1 MQLASVWSKILYR
14 LFFLLLALAAL
25 VQARE
30 LFFIDQGDFNRV
42 AWYFLEKPLDEN
54 HRIWQ
59 FKDVFEKLRFDIPSL
74 VFGIS
79 AYIQKLYWLEYNLA
93 FSAVL
98 GQLLMLVYAHLLS
111 RNVAELADLGMAGRT
126 ALLLIFSVSFFYSHN
141 IAMLNSLYSEYVF
154 MLAMPLFVLG
164 LISLQKTGGSGSGH
178 IFILLS
184 GFFMGMAKTQY
195 FYIPALIALTF
206 FVLAWIDKRKINHM
220 FATALLIIQIV
231 CFIPL
236 EKNDFAQLN
245 YYHSLYFGSYTVLSE
260 PELSALKISLES
272 RLCIGTDAWG
282 NKMSGTKGE
291 RVEGGRKTCYKNQEF
306 QILDVL
312 RPYILFPFT
321 LVKMIRYSEA
331 HWGTVQ
337 YFHVYPNSYYL
348 KSLLQPMN
356 SENIL
361 VRLSLIRDGIFDGFI
376 LIIMALLGIASVF
389 WHRIDSFVRYASF
402 FLGTFFL
409 SQLLVSI
416 VGEGMRD
423 LGKHMWAAQ
432 FSMDLMLALW
442 LAMVVK
448 KAFQRPLPG
457 EKAKLQ

>member
-1 MQLASVWSKILYR
+1 MQPTSTWSKTLYR

-25 VQARE
+25 VQAKE
-30 LFFIDQGDFNRV
+30 LFFIDQGDFDRV
-42 AWYFLEKPLDEN
+42 AWYFLEKSLDEN
-54 HRIWQ
+54 HRIWR
-59 FKDVFEKLRFDIPSL
+59 FKDVFEQLRFDISSL
-74 VFGIS
+74 VFSIP
-79 AYIQKLYWLEYNLA
+79 AYIQKLYWTEYNLA
-93 FSAVL
+93 FTAML
-98 GQLLMLVYAHLLS
+98 GQLLMLTYAHFLS
-111 RNVAELADLGMAGRT
+111 KNIAELADLGTAGRI

-141 IAMLNSLYSEYVF
+141 IAMLNSLYSEFIF
-154 MLAMPLFVLG
+154 MLALPLLVLG
-164 LISLQKTGGSGSGH
+164 LISLQKTEGSGSAH
-178 IFILLS
+178 ILILLS

-195 FYIPALIALTF
+195 FYIPTLIALTF
-206 FVLAWIDKRKINHM
+206 LLLAWIDKRKINYV
-220 FATALLIIQIV
+220 FATVLLIIQIV

-236 EKNDFAQLN
+236 KKNDFVQLN

-260 PELSALKISLES
+260 PELSALELSLES

-282 NKMSGTKGE
+282 NKMSGAKGE
-291 RVEGGRKTCYKNQEF
+291 KVEGGKKTCYKNQEF
-306 QILDVL
+306 QIFDVL

-337 YFHVYPNSYYL
+337 YFHVYPDSYYL
-348 KSLLQPMN
+348 KSLPRPMT

-361 VRLSLIRDGIFDGFI
+361 VRLSLIRDGIFNGFI
-376 LIIMALLGIASVF
+376 LIVMAVLGVASVF

-402 FLGTFFL
+402 FLGAFFL

-442 LAMVVK
+442 LAMLVK
-448 KAFQRPLPG
+448 RAVQRPLW
-457 EKAKLQ
+457 AKR